1 MGNPLLHS
9 GRGLL
14 PSPVS
19 PGSRTE
25 HRGAGASG
33 ASQGAAGRL
42 ECSGGWGDPAT
53 AHSWRT
59 ARARPVQGSGLC
71 LIFAKLGC
79 GVCCDK
85 KQGPRENQRG
95 TGSENPTSFRGE
107 VPKAQTPQK

>member
-1 MGNPLLHS
+1 MLGPQGPHRAPLAPWNVL
-9 GRGLL
+9 GDGGTQRQRTAGEQRARGLFK
-14 PSPVS
+14 
-19 PGSRTE
+19 
-25 HRGAGASG
+25 AAASCT
-33 ASQGAAGRL
+33 GR
-42 ECSGGWGDPAT
+42 
-53 AHSWRT
+53 R
-59 ARARPVQGSGLC
+59 C